1 MMPRKKRIAILVIS
15 IILAIFIILGILG
28 FLYLKTDAFK
38 SNENLFAKYF
48 VQNFDAIE
56 ILKSEDTLG
65 IENTLNTNK
74 YTSELNGQI
83 QYTENMGTSDEN
95 KNSNINNVGIKISSN
110 IDKQNSYSYRD
121 ISIGTNEQ
129 DLVKFEYLNQDQT
142 YGIRLNDIQQFV
154 SIENNEQNE
163 IIQEFGIGNIEGL
176 QKEIDINSIFGFTEE
191 EKQTLINTYMKIIQS
206 NISKNKYYKQKQTL
220 ITVNNQDVTTNAYY
234 IKLTIEEYNNLYIKI
249 LEQIVNDEI
258 ILSRIDLIENEI
270 KEKYSDYNQDE
281 KLREKFIN
289 LIREKIEKI
298 QSTNIGS
305 EEVKITVYE
314 KDMKTVRTSIEKTTN
329 KIIIDLYN
337 DSSIK
342 IDNVEL
348 GENVNEQF
356 VKIERTNGATQ
367 SNLLV
372 EFEQIK
378 DNEVVKNI
386 QLNYD
391 QVFED
396 NKIKKTAKLEM
407 SNEKYKGILSI
418 EDNIELI
425 GAFQDKI
432 TLDTDNVKL
441 NDLQQDQIE
450 AIKNILN
457 ENIQG
462 QLSNL
467 FSIVSIED
475 YTKMLQNLEII
486 KQNSIQIPD
495 EGEVTDIERKR
506 FNSQFE
512 FFASENLTTDNI
524 KDLLEMIENNFEEM
538 KVLLKS
544 GEIEELDLEKL
555 EMNSEESYEY
565 KNNISEILISI
576 KQNTKNEQKQKDV
589 LNFVENNDN
598 DKYTV
603 SLEYDDDGLVKVVRI
618 KIQEN

>member
-65 IENTLNTNK
+65 IENALNTNK

-176 QKEIDINSIFGFTEE
+176 QKKIDINSIFGFTEE

-206 NISKNKYYKQKQTL
+206 NISENKYYKQKQTL

-378 DNEVVKNI
+378 DNEIVKNI

-391 QVFED
+391 QVFEN

-524 KDLLEMIENNFEEM
+524 KDLLETIENNFEEM

-555 EMNSEESYEY
+555 ETNSEESYEY
-565 KNNISEILISI
+565 ENNISEILISI
-576 KQNTKNEQKQKDV
+576 KQNTKNEQKQEDV
-589 LNFVENNDN
+589 LKFVENNEN

-618 KIQEN
+618 KIQED